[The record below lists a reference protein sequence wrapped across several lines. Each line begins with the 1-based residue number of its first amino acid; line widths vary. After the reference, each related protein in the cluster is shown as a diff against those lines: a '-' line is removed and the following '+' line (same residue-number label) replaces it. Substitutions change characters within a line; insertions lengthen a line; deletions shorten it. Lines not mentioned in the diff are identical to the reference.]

1 MSKCAGCGGRFWS
14 WEKRVI
20 VSTNG
25 SPMHALCAGTYFRGY
40 SAGRHDGINEQ
51 LAKVVELKNQLR
63 KIIRGNYAV
72 EEHATCPSPSTQ

>member
-40 SAGRHDGINEQ
+40 FAGRHE
-51 LAKVVELKNQLR
+51 NQLR
-63 KIIRGNYAV
+63 KIIRENYAV